1 MFQPLPQYSYQS
13 VLNQR
18 AATPRFSAFPLLV
31 IAPQQPLTAQD
42 YCESADIR
50 SNPLKGERSD
60 NQIRRYQL
68 TRRLYCTLN
77 LKENQTIY
85 QRPPLNLYVLHKFAS
100 NVFLAKA
107 CENLVIRQPDN
118 LLVGIL
124 PNPYRSSLR
133 DGCAFLRNTK
143 KERPGQQCNDCCP
156 GRSVICGQC
165 VCSSLRCTCSS
176 SFCSAS

>member
-1 MFQPLPQYSYQS
+1 MTILLYSKPQEKSIRLSALSLRSLVIAHTLPQYSYQS

-50 SNPLKGERSD
+50 SSPLKGERSD

-68 TRRLYCTLN
+68 TRRLYCTLK

-85 QRPPLNLYVLHKFAS
+85 QRPPLNLYVFHKFAS

-143 KERPGQQCNDCCP
+143 KTAWAAVQ
-156 GRSVICGQC
+156 
-165 VCSSLRCTCSS
+165 
-176 SFCSAS
+176 